1 MKKEILFLQ
10 DDRQI
15 SASDIRNSLRNLGVR
30 KGDVLMV
37 HQDLT
42 MIGRPTPDFLKSPE
56 SFYKKITDV
65 FKAAVG
71 KTGTLLMPTFTYS
84 FLRGE
89 RYDIR
94 KTPSTAGVLT
104 EFFRKQKDV
113 VRTPNPNLSFAIWG
127 REKHFFLRG
136 LSKDSYGPQSV
147 FGKMRQKDAK
157 ILLFGASFKGGT
169 TFVHHIEYMFVVPY
183 RYQKLIRGRITNG
196 KRTYTDTYEHSMRL
210 QDRYIVIDAY
220 KKAYRRLK
228 HTGILKEVPLGDYV
242 LRLVGVKKYFRE
254 GMRRLT
260 EDPTYFLHDDFH
272 RRKNIFAVPKDFR
285 KLQKYQ
291 GEFFVPGLDKRE
303 VRIVCSRQHAA
314 AIAYLVGFL
323 RNLPIPLKWSYRFVF
338 SRSVRPRIGSV
349 RDVFSIYL
357 NEVYRIDH
365 E

>member
-1 MKKEILFLQ
+1 MKKEILFVQ
-10 DDRQI
+10 DDREI
-15 SASDIRNSLRNLGVR
+15 SASDILTSLRNLGVR
-30 KGDVLMV
+30 EGDVLMV

-42 MIGRPTPDFLKSPE
+42 MIGRPSPAFLKFPGVL
-56 SFYKKITDV
+56 YRKIIDI
-65 FKAAVG
+65 FKTAVG

-104 EFFRKQKDV
+104 EFFRKQPSV

-127 REKHFFLRG
+127 KEKYFFLRG

-147 FGKMRQKDAK
+147 FGKMLQKDAK

-169 TFVHHIEYMFVVPY
+169 TFVHHIEYMFGVPY
-183 RYQKLIRGRITNG
+183 RYQKLIRGRITDG
-196 KRTYTDTYEHSMRL
+196 KRTYTDTYGHSMRL

-228 HTGILKEVPLGDYV
+228 QTGILKEAFLGDYV
-242 LRLVGVKKYFRE
+242 LQLVGVKKYFLE
-254 GMRRLT
+254 GMSQLAK
-260 EDPTYFLHDDFH
+260 DPTYFLHDDFH
-272 RRKNIFAVPKDFR
+272 HRRNVFAVPKDFR
-285 KLQKYQ
+285 RLQKFR
-291 GEFFVPGLDKRE
+291 EELFVPGLDKRE
-303 VRIVCSRQHAA
+303 IRIMCSRNDVE

-323 RNLPIPLKWSYRFVF
+323 RNLPVPLKWSYRFVF
-338 SRSVRPRIGSV
+338 SRSVRPQTGSV

-357 NEVYRIDH
+357 NKVYRIDH